1 MSEITLGDHIKFPA
15 YGEKSLSSQVTFIT
29 GKRGSGKSF
38 TAGVMMEE
46 FDKAQLQF
54 VCFDVLSAHSGMDAL
69 PNVESIRPREDETI
83 DMNLLVSKI
92 ANGNK
97 SLVIDIG
104 SCTLPKQ
111 QLLIADYCEA
121 LIDAKIG
128 HNHNKTLMTIIE
140 ECQDFVP
147 QQGRPVSFNPIVRLC
162 KLGRGLGYGCTLI
175 TQRPAACNKEALSQ
189 AAVYL
194 THNVINSRDLKALEE
209 QLSFGT
215 DRERVKR
222 ILQGVN
228 AAQKGEVVAYAPEYF
243 RETGYIRI
251 GKIRGDRRVKHTG
264 GNISASP
271 INSVGDSGESTTFTS
286 LGYGDS
292 GSATGAGNADNY
304 HSENNFADTAMPTGL
319 VTLEPISSLSGA
331 GAASALLTSNMG
343 FQPIDPYANSEMGGD
358 SYLTDFDLD
367 NSREEILT
375 WDPPITYEGLEDM
388 DADDF
393 LAEAEGQKQS
403 SFKGPL
409 WGFGVAVMI
418 ASGAYFVV
426 KK

>member
-1 MSEITLGDHIKFPA
+1 MSDITLGDHIKFPA
-15 YGEKSLSSQVTFIT
+15 YGEKSLSSQVLFIT

-92 ANGNK
+92 ATGNK

-104 SCTLPKQ
+104 ACTLPKQ

-128 HNHNKTLMTIIE
+128 HNHNKTLMTIVE

-147 QQGRPVSFNPIVRLC
+147 QQGRPVSFQPIVRLC

-271 INSVGDSGESTTFTS
+271 MGASASSGSQGDASSTFTS

-292 GSATGAGNADNY
+292 ASSDTQSEADI
-304 HSENNFADTAMPTGL
+304 SFADTAMPTGL

-331 GAASALLTSNMG
+331 GAASSLLTSNMG
-343 FQPIDPYANSEMGGD
+343 FQPIDPYASSEMGGD
-358 SYLTDFDLD
+358 AYVHFDIN
-367 NSREEILT
+367 NSDSEILT
-375 WDPPITYEGLEDM
+375 WDPPVTYEGLEDM
-388 DADDF
+388 DADEF
-393 LAEAEGQKQS
+393 LAEVEGQKQS

>member
-1 MSEITLGDHIKFPA
+1 MSDITLGDHIKFPA
-15 YGEKSLSSQVTFIT
+15 YGEKSVSSQVVFVT
-29 GKRGSGKSF
+29 GKRGSGKSY

-54 VCFDVLSAHSGMDAL
+54 VCFDVLSAHAGMDAL

-92 ANGNK
+92 ATGNK
-97 SLVIDIG
+97 SLIIDIG
-104 SCTLPKQ
+104 GCTLPKQ

-147 QQGRPVSFNPIVRLC
+147 QQGRPVSFSPIVRLC

-271 INSVGDSGESTTFTS
+271 LTSNNAEGGANSNSGNMPSFAPSGEMIGDYSNSSNNISFAETS
-286 LGYGDS
+286 S
-292 GSATGAGNADNY
+292 
-304 HSENNFADTAMPTGL
+304 PTGL
-319 VTLEPISSLSGA
+319 VTLEPISSLGGA
-331 GAASALLTSNMG
+331 GAASSLLTSNMG
-343 FQPIDPYANSEMGGD
+343 FKPLDPYAASEMGGD
-358 SYLTDFDLD
+358 RYLTDMDLD
-367 NSREEILT
+367 SSREEILT
-375 WDPPITYEGLEDM
+375 WDPPVTYEGLEDM
-388 DADDF
+388 NSDTF
-393 LAEAEGQKQS
+393 LSEETKKS
-403 SFKGPL
+403 YIKGPI

>member
-15 YGEKSLSSQVTFIT
+15 YGEKSLSSQVVFIT

-104 SCTLPKQ
+104 ACTLPKQ

-128 HNHNKTLMTIIE
+128 HNHNKTLMTIVE

-271 INSVGDSGESTTFTS
+271 INSVPADKAAGDSSTFTS
-286 LGYGDS
+286 LGYGDPVVS
-292 GSATGAGNADNY
+292 GN
-304 HSENNFADTAMPTGL
+304 SEGQNNFADTAMPTGL
-319 VTLEPISSLSGA
+319 VTLEPISSLTTA
-331 GAASALLTSNMG
+331 GAASSLLTSNMG
-343 FQPIDPYANSEMGGD
+343 FRPIDPYANSEMGGD

-375 WDPPITYEGLEDM
+375 WDPPVTYEGLEDM

>member
-1 MSEITLGDHIKFPA
+1 M
-15 YGEKSLSSQVTFIT
+15 
-29 GKRGSGKSF
+29 
-38 TAGVMMEE
+38 
-46 FDKAQLQF
+46 
-54 VCFDVLSAHSGMDAL
+54 
-69 PNVESIRPREDETI
+69 
-83 DMNLLVSKI
+83 
-92 ANGNK
+92 
-97 SLVIDIG
+97 
-104 SCTLPKQ
+104 
-111 QLLIADYCEA
+111 
-121 LIDAKIG
+121 
-128 HNHNKTLMTIIE
+128 
-140 ECQDFVP
+140 P
-147 QQGRPVSFNPIVRLC
+147 QQGRPVSFSPIVRLC

-271 INSVGDSGESTTFTS
+271 LTSNNSGVTAGTSSPSGEMIGDYSNSSNNISFAETS
-286 LGYGDS
+286 S
-292 GSATGAGNADNY
+292 
-304 HSENNFADTAMPTGL
+304 PTGL
-319 VTLEPISSLSGA
+319 VTLEPISSLGGA
-331 GAASALLTSNMG
+331 GAASSLLTSNMG
-343 FQPIDPYANSEMGGD
+343 FKPLDPYAASEMGGD
-358 SYLTDFDLD
+358 RYLTDMDLD
-367 NSREEILT
+367 SSREEILT
-375 WDPPITYEGLEDM
+375 WDPPVTYEGLEDM
-388 DADDF
+388 NSDTF
-393 LAEAEGQKQS
+393 LSEETKTS
-403 SFKGPL
+403 YIKGPI